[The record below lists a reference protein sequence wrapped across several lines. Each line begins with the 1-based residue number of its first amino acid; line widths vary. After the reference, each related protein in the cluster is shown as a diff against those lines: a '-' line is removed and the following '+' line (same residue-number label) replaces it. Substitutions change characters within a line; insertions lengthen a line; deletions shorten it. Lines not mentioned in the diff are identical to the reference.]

1 MLHILKII
9 SNLIILSILDLHT
22 HFIKQQSILLS
33 NHTNN
38 KFLFSNNNI
47 NEDYIIGFQIYLNI
61 LSYFKLL

>member
-22 HFIKQQSILLS
+22 TYIKQQSILLT
-33 NHTNN
+33 NHTNH
-38 KFLFSNNNI
+38 KLLFSNNNI
-47 NEDYIIGFQIYLNI
+47 DEDYIIGFQIYLNI